1 MAAHEGLDYDPTD
14 GHYSDVV
21 LTIRILMGKEILPL
35 IGEYGEV
42 VRDLRNQSEAT
53 ISITDSSTPER
64 IVTVTGNIN
73 IIQKAFALITNI
85 LEQNSIHL
93 QNNRKSSNTNSTT
106 LKLIVPASQCG
117 SLIGKG
123 GVKIR
128 EIREA
133 SGAMVNVASDLLPN
147 STERTVSISGT
158 AEAITEAIHQI
169 CIVMLETPGRGPTV
183 AYRPL
188 VTQPGPV
195 VFCGGQAYT
204 LQGSLAI
211 PAVGDQSPSSTA
223 LNTIA
228 SIAPNLIAGSGLDPS
243 VLAALAGS
251 QLRGG
256 GVSSKTS
263 QQHITHEMAIPNDII
278 GCIIGKGGTKIAEIR
293 RISGAMIRISNTEEH
308 EASGKMERAI
318 TISGQADAV
327 NVAKTLINL
336 SVDQYNKSSGESADF
351 DEEFSSNFTAD
362 AKTTTET
369 LATLLSNP
377 KSLGALGAL
386 TGLKEL
392 LGNINSKKQLNKKR
406 DKIDKFTPY

>member
-1 MAAHEGLDYDPTD
+1 MLQTYLQLEFIKFNFISLQ
-14 GHYSDVV
+14 
-21 LTIRILMGKEILPL
+21 EILPL

-42 VRDLRNQSEAT
+42 VKELRNQSDAT
-53 ISITDSSTPER
+53 ITITDSSTPER

-73 IIQKAFALITNI
+73 VIQKAFTLITTI
-85 LEQNSIHL
+85 LEQVSPTHPQNIRKGSNS
-93 QNNRKSSNTNSTT
+93 NSTT
-106 LKLIVPASQCG
+106 IKLIVPASQCG

-147 STERTVSISGT
+147 STERTVSISGS
-158 AEAITEAIHQI
+158 ADAITEAIHQI

-195 VFCGGQAYT
+195 VFCSGQAYT

-211 PAVGDQSPSSTA
+211 PAVGDASASNTA

-256 GVSSKTS
+256 GVSSKNS
-263 QQHITHEMAIPNDII
+263 QQNITHEMAIPNDII

-318 TISGQADAV
+318 TISGQPDAV

-336 SVDQYNKSSGESADF
+336 SIDQYNKSSGDSLEF
-351 DEEFSSNFTAD
+351 DEDFSSNFTTD

-377 KSLGALGAL
+377 NGLGALGAL

-392 LGNINSKKQLNKKR
+392 LGSINNKKQLNKKK
-406 DKIDKFTPY
+406 DKIDKYSPY